1 MSYTTPINIS
11 GEAKE
16 FLIEKIEKKNQQI
29 QKKTNKYK
37 YYLLKVIKIG
47 ENKYKYDLSFIS
59 NNYVSESKYLYLN
72 NDYSII
78 IDKNSEEHLNN
89 IDILLIKNE
98 LGVFLEF
105 LGYRKKSLCGCT
117 SIFEYVLPLYNE
129 NQLDLFDYRESNF
142 KI

>member
-1 MSYTTPINIS
+1 MSSAPIIIS

-16 FLIEKIEKKNQQI
+16 FLIEKIKKKNQQI

-59 NNYVSESKYLYLN
+59 NNYVSESKYVNLN
-72 NDYSII
+72 DDYSIV

-117 SIFEYVLPLYNE
+117 SIFEYVLPLYSE
-129 NQLDLFDYRESNF
+129 NQLELFDYKETNI